1 MGIKSIPFKSTPER
15 MVQAEM
21 KKRRVRRWFLAVFAV
36 LLIILLYIVI
46 SFLQSDKRFLANDL
60 QNSWNSS
67 IQCSDDQIDFAYHDS
82 YSTDAYYVL
91 QGENVRLNLSDSTS
105 NPEATY
111 QYVRIEGNGTFSEIQ
126 MQNGISAD
134 HLIDLERVP
143 QEYAPSGYWENSNTV
158 YPYILL
164 KRYADDKYD
173 GFLLVLDDADA
184 NGLYLMQCLD

>member
-46 SFLQSDKRFLANDL
+46 SFLRSDKRFLTNDL

-126 MQNGISAD
+126 MQMESAQIISSIWNVFRRNMPRRDIGKTA
-134 HLIDLERVP
+134 IR
-143 QEYAPSGYWENSNTV
+143 
-158 YPYILL
+158 YI
-164 KRYADDKYD
+164 RTY
-173 GFLLVLDDADA
+173 F
-184 NGLYLMQCLD
+184 

>member
-1 MGIKSIPFKSTPER
+1 

-21 KKRRVRRWFLAVFAV
+21 KKRHVRRWFLAVFAV

>member
-21 KKRRVRRWFLAVFAV
+21 KKRLVRRWFLAVFAV

-46 SFLQSDKRFLANDL
+46 SFLRSDKRFLTNDL

>member
-46 SFLQSDKRFLANDL
+46 SFLRSDKRFLTNDL

-91 QGENVRLNLSDSTS
+91 QGENLRLNLSDSTS

>member
-46 SFLQSDKRFLANDL
+46 SFLRSDKRFLTNDL

-111 QYVRIEGNGTFSEIQ
+111 QYVRIEENGTFSEIQ

>member
-46 SFLQSDKRFLANDL
+46 SFLRSDKRFLTNDL

-126 MQNGISAD
+126 KQNGISAD

>member
-21 KKRRVRRWFLAVFAV
+21 KKRYVRRWFLAVFAV

-46 SFLQSDKRFLANDL
+46 SFLRSDKRFLTNDL

>member
-1 MGIKSIPFKSTPER
+1 

-46 SFLQSDKRFLANDL
+46 SFLQSDKRFLTNDL

>member
-1 MGIKSIPFKSTPER
+1 MGIKSITFKSTPER

-46 SFLQSDKRFLANDL
+46 SFLRSDKRFLTNDL

>member
-1 MGIKSIPFKSTPER
+1 

-21 KKRRVRRWFLAVFAV
+21 KKRYVRRWFLAVFAV

-46 SFLQSDKRFLANDL
+46 SFLQSDKRVLANDL

-67 IQCSDDQIDFAYHDS
+67 IQYSDNQIDFAYHDS

-105 NPEATY
+105 NPEETY
-111 QYVRIEGNGTFSEIQ
+111 QYVRTEGNGTFSEIQ
-126 MQNGISAD
+126 KQNGISAD

>member
-46 SFLQSDKRFLANDL
+46 SFLQSDKRFLTNDL

>member
-46 SFLQSDKRFLANDL
+46 SFLRSDKRFLTNDL

>member
-46 SFLQSDKRFLANDL
+46 SFLRSDKRFLTNDL

-105 NPEATY
+105 NPEVTY

>member
-1 MGIKSIPFKSTPER
+1 

-21 KKRRVRRWFLAVFAV
+21 KKRYVRRWFLAVFAV

-46 SFLQSDKRFLANDL
+46 SFLRSDKRFLANDL

-134 HLIDLERVP
+134 HLIDPERVP

>member
-46 SFLQSDKRFLANDL
+46 SFLRSDKRFLTNDL

-164 KRYADDKYD
+164 KRYTDDKYD

>member
-46 SFLQSDKRFLANDL
+46 SFLRSDKRFLTNDL

-143 QEYAPSGYWENSNTV
+143 QEYSPSGYWENSNTV